1 MLVSNIDNLGGIPD
15 AKFMNNIASENVPF
29 LVETATKLKDD

>member
-15 AKFMNNIASENVPF
+15 AKVINNIVLKMFHF
-29 LVETATKLKDD
+29 LWKQ